1 MTSPAN
7 MNPDDPEVVAR
18 RKAATERVVRRI
30 AKLKIKYYK
39 LDVTVDEYI
48 AECVRRTEGRNEG

>member
-1 MTSPAN
+1 